1 MPLTAT
7 VCGPAS
13 ISVAVGTPIVVGSAG
28 GYTDLDFANF
38 VQRGGGEN
46 IFTSAELEAGNNLV
60 VRLKASGLWAK
71 MIGFYP
77 FLGRAETPCR
87 QNLKGS
93 AYPLTFGKDNNL
105 LTFGWSFA
113 SWGARGD
120 GFGAFAD
127 TGFSPLTGWPE
138 YASGIRT
145 GSFGLDILQDGTNA
159 VFTDVFTSGT
169 GRAGASGALL
179 FLRPTTSFYALPGW
193 TNSGAGSSSFTTP
206 ASVIGTWLVTQ
217 SNDPSTNPTA
227 LSNPYVT
234 RTVYKNASVVTTA
247 ATQNYPSG
255 SPSYTLDG
263 NLRFGGNGDGTR
275 QSNSNSS
282 DRPMSCCFF
291 GLGLTAAEATA
302 LYDIITKFKTDRQG
316 SLPDMKIIGDGDSIM
331 IGYLTYIGGLTGGSG
346 SPQGALTF
354 LVTKPGAFSNITN
367 TNLNNYAVGGNTA
380 AIVLSNYASN
390 AHTLSGTANKY
401 ILWVGTNDINASVS
415 NATIQSNM
423 RSIWTK
429 AKQDGFY
436 TVAFTV
442 LKRSSFTQG
451 GAMDNQR
458 IALNALIKAD
468 EGTYVDQV
476 VDVDS
481 VISYSMLNSTY
492 FGDTDGTFLHPNDVG
507 HNLIWTYVSSV
518 LK

>member
-1 MPLTAT
+1 MALYR
-7 VCGPAS
+7 S
-13 ISVAVGTPIVVGSAG
+13 FSPINSF
-28 GYTDLDFANF
+28 GYNDNDFADF
-38 VQRGGGEN
+38 VQRGGGAS
-46 IFTSAELEAGNNLV
+46 IFTSAELEAGHNLV

-93 AYPLTFGKDNNL
+93 AYPLTFGKDNNS

-120 GFGAFAD
+120 GWGAYAD

-138 YASGIRT
+138 YASGFRS
-145 GSFGLDILQDGTNA
+145 GSFGLDILQDGKNA
-159 VFTDVFTSGT
+159 AFTDVFTSGT
-169 GRAGASGALL
+169 GRAGSSGAALL
-179 FLRPTTSFYALPGW
+179 LRPTTSYYALPGW
-193 TNSGAGSSSFTTP
+193 IGSGSGQVSFTTP
-206 ASVIGTWLVTQ
+206 ANVVGTWLVTQ
-217 SNDPSTNPTA
+217 SSDPSTNSAA
-227 LSNPYVT
+227 LTHPDVT
-234 RTVYKNASVVTTA
+234 RVVYKDAAVVASA
-247 ATQNYPSG
+247 STQWYPPADG
-255 SPSYTLDG
+255 GGAYTLNG
-263 NLRFGGNGDGTR
+263 NLRFAGNGDGTR
-275 QSNSNSS
+275 MSNSQSS

-302 LYDIITKFKTDRQG
+302 LSSIITKFKTDRQG
-316 SLPDMKIIGDGDSIM
+316 AIPDMKIIGDGDSIM
-331 IGYLTYIGGLTGGSG
+331 AAYLTYPGGVVGGGSG
-346 SPQGALTF
+346 NIRGSLNF
-354 LVTKPGAFSNITN
+354 LVTKSGVFSNLTDS
-367 TNLNNYAVGGNTA
+367 NLNNYAVGGYTA
-380 AIVLSNYASN
+380 ASVLSGYASN
-390 AHTLSGTANKY
+390 AHSLSGTASKY
-401 ILWVGTNDINASVS
+401 ILWIGTNDINNSVS

-423 RSIWTK
+423 RSIWAK
-429 AKQDGFY
+429 AKQDGYY

-451 GAMDNQR
+451 GAMDTQR

-481 VISYSMLNSTY
+481 VISYSMLNATY

-507 HNLIWTYVSSV
+507 HNLIWTYVASV